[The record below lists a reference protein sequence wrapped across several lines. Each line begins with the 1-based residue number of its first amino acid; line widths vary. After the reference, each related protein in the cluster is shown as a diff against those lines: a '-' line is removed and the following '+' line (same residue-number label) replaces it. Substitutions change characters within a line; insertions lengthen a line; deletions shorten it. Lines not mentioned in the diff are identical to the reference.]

1 MAETAKPPKTE
12 TAKTDQPAQT
22 IGTVEQ
28 RSYDYVPL
36 SERHGKPRHLFSV
49 WFGENIHILAVVTGS
64 LGVVLGL
71 GLMWTII
78 AILVGNVVGALFM
91 AFHSAQG
98 PKLGLPQMI
107 QSRAQFGYH
116 GGLLPTVIAL
126 FMYLVYGAA
135 GIVPC
140 GQALQS
146 VFGGSLDLWIVLC
159 TIPMVGLAIFG
170 YNQVHKAMR
179 IQTAA
184 FVVLFLIIGIW
195 LLVHGIPARNLHAGH
210 FVWGPFLG
218 AVSAYAVW
226 QISYAPY
233 VSDYSRYLP
242 PDQTKNAFA
251 YTYSG
256 SIVGSIFPMA
266 IGAGLAALYPTLS
279 TVGAIHKLVG
289 GVLTFLIGISIIMPN
304 SFNVYGGIITTLTIG
319 TNFKAFRSTAQLRIV
334 TGLIIGVL
342 MLLAAIIGAGNFINN
357 IYNFLL
363 ILLYFLIPWTAV
375 NLTDFY
381 LVRRGQY
388 RTEDFF
394 EKTGPYGLWNWT
406 GLGVYIITFLIEI
419 PFMSTPHFTGPIAHA
434 LNGGDITWIVGTVV
448 AVPLYYFLERARLR
462 RERVLS

>member
-1 MAETAKPPKTE
+1 M
-12 TAKTDQPAQT
+12 AKTTARADQPVET
-22 IGTVEQ
+22 TGTVEK

-36 SERHGKPRHLFSV
+36 NERHGRPRHLFSV

-71 GLMWTII
+71 GLVWTII
-78 AILVGNVVGALFM
+78 AILIGNVLGALFM

-140 GQALQS
+140 GQALQA

-170 YNQVHKAMR
+170 YNQVHRAMR

-184 FVVLFLIIGIW
+184 FVVLFAIVGIW
-195 LLVHGIPARNLHAGH
+195 LLVHGIPSPQLHAGH
-210 FVWGPFLG
+210 FIWGAFLG
-218 AVSAYAVW
+218 SVSAYAVW

-242 PDQTKNAFA
+242 PDQTRNAFA
-251 YTYSG
+251 YTYLGTNIG
-256 SIVGSIFPMA
+256 SIIPMA
-266 IGAGLAALYPTLS
+266 IGAGLAALYPTLG
-279 TVGAIHKLVG
+279 TVGAIHKLAG

-319 TNFKAFRSTAQLRIV
+319 TNFREFKSTARLRVVVGIIV
-334 TGLIIGVL
+334 GGLMMV
-342 MLLAAIIGAGNFINN
+342 AAIVGAGNFINN
-357 IYNFLL
+357 VYNFLL

-388 RTEDFF
+388 RTDDFF
-394 EKTGPYGLWNWT
+394 AKNGPYGQWNWT

-419 PFMSTPHFTGPIAHA
+419 PFMATPHFTGPVGHA

-448 AVPLYYFLERARLR
+448 AVPLYFFLDRARLR
-462 RERVLS
+462 RQRVVS

>member
-1 MAETAKPPKTE
+1 MADTVKADHPVE
-12 TAKTDQPAQT
+12 T
-22 IGTVEQ
+22 IGTVEK

-36 SERHGKPRHLFSV
+36 NERHGEPRHLFSV
-49 WFGENIHILAVVTGS
+49 WFGENIQILAVVTGS
-64 LGVVLGL
+64 IGVVLGL
-71 GLMWTII
+71 GLMWTLI
-78 AILVGNVVGALFM
+78 AIVVGNVVGALFM

-140 GQALQS
+140 AQALQA
-146 VFGGSLDLWIVLC
+146 VFGGSLDLWIVVC

-170 YNQVHKAMR
+170 YNQLHKAMR
-179 IQTAA
+179 IQTVV
-184 FVVLFLIIGIW
+184 FVVLFAVLGIW
-195 LLVHGIPARNLHAGH
+195 ILVHGIPAPDLHAGH
-210 FVWGPFLG
+210 FIWGAFLG

-242 PDQTKNAFA
+242 PDRTKHAFG

-256 SIVGSIFPMA
+256 TIVGTVFPMA
-266 IGAGLAALYPTLS
+266 IGAALAALYPALGTI
-279 TVGAIHKLVG
+279 GAIHQLTG
-289 GVLTFLIGISIIMPN
+289 GVLTFLIGISIVMPN
-304 SFNVYGGIITTLTIG
+304 SFNIYGGIITTLTIG
-319 TNFKAFRSTAQLRIV
+319 TNFKDFRSTARLRIV
-334 TGLIIGVL
+334 VGLIVGAL
-342 MLLAAIIGAGNFINN
+342 MLVAAIVGAGNFVNN
-357 IYNFLL
+357 LYNYLL
-363 ILLYFLIPWTAV
+363 ILLYFLIPWTAI

-394 EKTGPYGLWNWT
+394 NKNGPYGLWNWT
-406 GLGVYIITFLIEI
+406 GLGVYIVTFLIEI
-419 PFMSTPHFTGPIAHA
+419 PFMSTPHFTGFIAHA

-448 AVPLYYFLERARLR
+448 AVPLYYYLDRARLR
-462 RERVLS
+462 RQRVLS